1 MKGLFYLDINLQCSS
16 IFFDLLPACSCY
28 TQNTNGGDVE
38 CDDGTGQCDCITGA
52 SGQICDACVSGYY
65 IGSND
70 YCEGKT

>member
-1 MKGLFYLDINLQCSS
+1 M
-16 IFFDLLPACSCY
+16 PACSCY

-52 SGQICDACVSGYY
+52 SGQICDACISGYY
-65 IGSND
+65 IGSSD